1 MRNLVMINT
10 IIVMFLGII
19 AFKNNIVPLVI
30 NVVLCVVCFFAAV
43 FSFPR
48 YLANQYKTR
57 LAFGSLINHYTNL
70 GSKTTSENNSLFNAL
85 LWAGDIEG
93 INRYLQNNGLS
104 IVQNIS
110 YELFMVDKSLFVD
123 GNKEY
128 AHMHLKHASAALDI
142 YCNSP
147 DSDDGIKKRFSS
159 NILFFNY
166 YLNEK
171 YTEAIKSTEPIA
183 GSKPVEIWNEYH
195 VGKCYECLDK
205 HDKAKDCYEAIR
217 RRKGITR
224 FHKWLGYNNPEGSA
238 YSILMILLSV
248 LSILGIVLAIF
259 LLGRNYKEL
268 SDALRYEYGID
279 DNSIN
284 SLFENQSENNGVNIY
299 LGTDSIVY
307 CYYEC
312 KNGNYSIKKIYRDKE
327 INQEESVDS
336 DFFESARIIQ
346 VEKCFYKYT
355 ADDIENIVVTK
366 TNQFDSNFIDTGNM
380 KCIYSISVD
389 DDTYYLIDIQ
399 GATIKNVK

>member
-1 MRNLVMINT
+1 MKNKIRATYWMRNLVMINT

-166 YLNEK
+166 
-171 YTEAIKSTEPIA
+171 
-183 GSKPVEIWNEYH
+183 
-195 VGKCYECLDK
+195 
-205 HDKAKDCYEAIR
+205 
-217 RRKGITR
+217 
-224 FHKWLGYNNPEGSA
+224 
-238 YSILMILLSV
+238 
-248 LSILGIVLAIF
+248 
-259 LLGRNYKEL
+259 
-268 SDALRYEYGID
+268 
-279 DNSIN
+279 
-284 SLFENQSENNGVNIY
+284 
-299 LGTDSIVY
+299 
-307 CYYEC
+307 
-312 KNGNYSIKKIYRDKE
+312 
-327 INQEESVDS
+327 
-336 DFFESARIIQ
+336 
-346 VEKCFYKYT
+346 
-355 ADDIENIVVTK
+355 
-366 TNQFDSNFIDTGNM
+366 
-380 KCIYSISVD
+380 
-389 DDTYYLIDIQ
+389 
-399 GATIKNVK
+399 